1 MARGQRPVALV
12 TGGAGFIG
20 SHLCERL
27 SDEGMDVVC
36 ADNFATGSAANVVHL
51 LDRPGFRLVEA
62 DLTEPL
68 DLDGPFGYVFHLASA
83 ASPRDYLRL
92 PVETLEAGSLGTR
105 NALALAEAHGARFVL
120 ASTSEVYGDPLEY
133 PQREDYWGNVNPV
146 GPRSVYDEAKR
157 YAESLTMAFR
167 RARGTDVGIARI
179 FNSYGPRLRP
189 GDGRVVP
196 TFIRQALDG
205 EPLTVAGGRPPDP
218 VGVLRGRHRGGTAGA
233 GPQRPDRPGQHRQRR
248 GAVGAGAGPSGP
260 GDHRL
265 GLAGRLRGPPHR
277 RPAVPPPR
285 HHPGRRTP
293 RLAAPGAAGGRA
305 APHRQLLPR
314 AAGTAARVRV
324 GGPGELT
331 RTSPRRGGREE
342 KGEST

>member
-205 EPLTVAGGRPPDP
+205 EPLTVAGDGRQTRSVCYVDDTVAGLLALARSDLTGPVNIGSDEELSVLALARLVREITGSDSPVVFVDRPVDDP
-218 VGVLRGRHRGGTAGA
+218 RFR
-233 GPQRPDRPGQHRQRR
+233 RPDITL
-248 GAVGAGAGPSGP
+248 AAE
-260 GDHRL
+260 RL
-265 GLAGRLRGPPHR
+265 GW
-277 RPAVPPPR
+277 RPRVLLEE
-285 HHPGRRTP
+285 GLRRTINYF
-293 RLAAPGAAGGRA
+293 RA
-305 APHRQLLPR
+305 QRGLPPVSEWVVP
-314 AAGTAARVRV
+314 AN
-324 GGPGELT
+324 
-331 RTSPRRGGREE
+331 
-342 KGEST
+342 

>member
-68 DLDGPFGYVFHLASA
+68 DLDGPFDYVFHLASA

-205 EPLTVAGGRPPDP
+205 EPLTVAGDGRQTRSVCYVDDTVAGLLALARSDLTGPVNIGSDEELSVLALARLVREITGSDSPVVFVDRPIDDP
-218 VGVLRGRHRGGTAGA
+218 RFR
-233 GPQRPDRPGQHRQRR
+233 RPDITL
-248 GAVGAGAGPSGP
+248 AAE
-260 GDHRL
+260 RL
-265 GLAGRLRGPPHR
+265 GW
-277 RPAVPPPR
+277 RPRVLLEE
-285 HHPGRRTP
+285 GLRRTVNYF
-293 RLAAPGAAGGRA
+293 RA
-305 APHRQLLPR
+305 QRGLPPVSEWVVP
-314 AAGTAARVRV
+314 AN
-324 GGPGELT
+324 
-331 RTSPRRGGREE
+331 
-342 KGEST
+342 

>member
-68 DLDGPFGYVFHLASA
+68 DLDGPFDYVFHLASA

-157 YAESLTMAFR
+157 YAESLTMACR

-205 EPLTVAGGRPPDP
+205 EPLTVAGDGRQTRSVCYVDDTVAGLLALARSDLTGPVNIGSDEELSVLALARLVREITGSDSPVVFVDRPVDDP
-218 VGVLRGRHRGGTAGA
+218 RFR
-233 GPQRPDRPGQHRQRR
+233 RPDITL
-248 GAVGAGAGPSGP
+248 AAE
-260 GDHRL
+260 RL
-265 GLAGRLRGPPHR
+265 GW
-277 RPAVPPPR
+277 RPRVLLEE
-285 HHPGRRTP
+285 GLRRTVNYF
-293 RLAAPGAAGGRA
+293 RA
-305 APHRQLLPR
+305 QRGLPPVSEWVVP
-314 AAGTAARVRV
+314 AN
-324 GGPGELT
+324 
-331 RTSPRRGGREE
+331 
-342 KGEST
+342 

>member
-68 DLDGPFGYVFHLASA
+68 DLDGPFDYVFHLASA

-205 EPLTVAGGRPPDP
+205 EPLTVAGDGRQTRSVCYVDDTVAGLLALARSDLTGPVNIGSDEELSVLALARLVREITGSDSPVVFVDRPVDDP
-218 VGVLRGRHRGGTAGA
+218 RFR
-233 GPQRPDRPGQHRQRR
+233 RPDITL
-248 GAVGAGAGPSGP
+248 AAE
-260 GDHRL
+260 RL
-265 GLAGRLRGPPHR
+265 GWRARVLLEEGL
-277 RPAVPPPR
+277 
-285 HHPGRRTP
+285 RRTVNYF
-293 RLAAPGAAGGRA
+293 RA
-305 APHRQLLPR
+305 QRGLPPVSEWVVP
-314 AAGTAARVRV
+314 AN
-324 GGPGELT
+324 
-331 RTSPRRGGREE
+331 
-342 KGEST
+342 

>member
-68 DLDGPFGYVFHLASA
+68 DLDGPFDYVFHLASA

-205 EPLTVAGGRPPDP
+205 EPLTVAGDGRQTRSVCYVDDTVAGLLALARSDLTGPVNIGSDEELSVLALARLVREITGSDSPVVFVDRPVDDP
-218 VGVLRGRHRGGTAGA
+218 RFR
-233 GPQRPDRPGQHRQRR
+233 RPDITL
-248 GAVGAGAGPSGP
+248 AAE
-260 GDHRL
+260 RL
-265 GLAGRLRGPPHR
+265 GW
-277 RPAVPPPR
+277 RPRVLLEE
-285 HHPGRRTP
+285 GLRRTVNYF
-293 RLAAPGAAGGRA
+293 RA
-305 APHRQLLPR
+305 QRGLPPVSEWVVP
-314 AAGTAARVRV
+314 AN
-324 GGPGELT
+324 
-331 RTSPRRGGREE
+331 
-342 KGEST
+342 